1 MAITEEKSLMT
12 SEKFNRGV
20 ENWTW
25 KVRNTSVNILQR
37 THATGRLRRELQSR
51 WLKDREGGPAYVGLG
66 FRFARYGAYREYG
79 AGRGYIVKTGIL
91 LKRHSAWSDKT
102 KRPEM
107 ADAACRYSDHVILTS
122 DNPRSE
128 DPEQIIRDML
138 TGVKEGFQYR
148 VEAITDRK
156 EAIRKAIGMASKGD
170 IILVAGKGHENYQ
183 EVKGVKHHFD
193 DKEVIREIFDLS
205 NR

>member
-1 MAITEEKSLMT
+1 MISSSLSAEFLSFFPLFSAFSFVSGTKGFFMAITEEKSLMT

-79 AGRGYIVKTGIL
+79 AGRGYIVKNGIIM
-91 LKRHSAWSDKT
+91 KDIRH
-102 KRPEM
+102 
-107 ADAACRYSDHVILTS
+107 
-122 DNPRSE
+122 
-128 DPEQIIRDML
+128 
-138 TGVKEGFQYR
+138 G
-148 VEAITDRK
+148 
-156 EAIRKAIGMASKGD
+156 AIRRNVRNCVLYVFLNIVSGACVPLMNTMPLSG
-170 IILVAGKGHENYQ
+170 
-183 EVKGVKHHFD
+183 EVPYPG
-193 DKEVIREIFDLS
+193 
-205 NR
+205 